1 MMHEATTLSAVDV
14 DELHARYAA
23 DPQPDVEAELVHRH
37 SRLAYSLANRFA
49 GRGEPT
55 EDLEQVAMAGL
66 WIALRRFDAG
76 RGLRFSTFATPTI
89 LGELK
94 RHLRDRAWLVKPP
107 RPVQEA
113 YLATRQAS
121 EELER
126 ELTRQPTVEELVAA
140 TNLSSQAVTDG
151 LTAGAG
157 RWASASLDAPVAG
170 HDDIVL
176 HEALADESQD
186 FAAAE
191 NGLFVAALLGA
202 VQEPARTALT
212 LRYLENASQR
222 EIANRL
228 GISQMTVSRT
238 IDRALRQLRRISARE
253 THAA

>member
-1 MMHEATTLSAVDV
+1 MMQQDTLSAIDV
-14 DELHARYAA
+14 DELHARYTA
-23 DPQPDVEAELVHRH
+23 DPRADVESELVRRH
-37 SRLAYSLANRFA
+37 IRLAYSLANRFA

-55 EDLEQVAMAGL
+55 EDLEQVALAGL
-66 WIALRRFDAG
+66 LLALRRFDPE

-121 EELER
+121 DELER
-126 ELTRQPTVEELVAA
+126 ELTRLPTVDELAAA

-151 LTAGAG
+151 LSAAAG

-191 NGLFVAALLGA
+191 NGMFVAALLDA
-202 VQEPARTALT
+202 VPEPARTALA

-222 EIANRL
+222 EIADRL
-228 GISQMTVSRT
+228 GVSQMTVSRT
-238 IDRALRQLRRISARE
+238 IERALHRLRRIGARE
-253 THAA
+253 TDAA